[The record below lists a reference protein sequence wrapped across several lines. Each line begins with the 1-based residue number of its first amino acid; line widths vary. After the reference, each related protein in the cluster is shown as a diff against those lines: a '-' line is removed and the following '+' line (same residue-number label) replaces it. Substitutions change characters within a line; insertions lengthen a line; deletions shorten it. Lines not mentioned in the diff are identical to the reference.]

1 MLWSAT
7 RVHIKS
13 LATYLYIFI
22 NGVTYV
28 SNKQLPVL
36 YADDIIVFDTNN
48 DSKELIYIEMLN
60 FVRSWF
66 GLALTNLPV
75 PLIAPILAYLETNLK
90 TYK

>member
-1 MLWSAT
+1 M
-7 RVHIKS
+7 
-13 LATYLYIFI
+13 
-22 NGVTYV
+22 
-28 SNKQLPVL
+28 PVL

-48 DSKELIYIEMLN
+48 NSKELIYIEMLN